1 MRKKKSS
8 FHMGNEFNGHGAI
21 RYLKGKRPQINPP
34 VSQENVRLSLKPG
47 NYVLKAL
54 GSIPVTAGKP
64 EGVSELLVL
73 LGSVPAVSQVM
84 VKEDPDT
91 GKYEISFTVPS
102 TNKFTNNCY
111 PYASR
116 PAEPENFEGLGV
128 VKEQGDKK

>member
-1 MRKKKSS
+1 M
-8 FHMGNEFNGHGAI
+8 
-21 RYLKGKRPQINPP
+21 
-34 VSQENVRLSLKPG
+34 
-47 NYVLKAL
+47 
-54 GSIPVTAGKP
+54 TAGKP
-64 EGVSELLVL
+64 EGVSELLFL
-73 LGSVPAVSQVM
+73 LGSVPVVSQVM

-111 PYASR
+111 LYASR